1 MGKKKQNWLRYGR
14 YINLAL
20 SFGIMMVVS
29 LFLGLYGGE
38 WLDRRLGT
46 SPIFMILGIFL
57 GVGIGFYSLFAEL
70 EGLMKKKPRD
80 KIEREKNEDND
91 EEEPDR

>member
-1 MGKKKQNWLRYGR
+1 MVKKKQNWLRYGR

-29 LFLGLYGGE
+29 LFLGLYGGD

-70 EGLMKKKPRD
+70 EGLMKQKSGD
-80 KIEREKNEDND
+80 KVKREKDREDD
-91 EEEPDR
+91 E